1 MKILKYKNTLFILL
15 FIIVIF
21 IYKLQISIKYPP
33 SSLHQWRQADA
44 LSMTKNY
51 FEEGMNIFDPKLH
64 FQGSVQGKAVGE
76 FPGLYY
82 LNACIWKITGENY
95 LSFRLL
101 NLIIVFIG
109 LFSLFKLSFLIL
121 KDLFLALFIPFFI
134 FSSPLFGYY
143 SNNFLVNL
151 PAVCLMFTGWYYFYR
166 YHVEK
171 SNKTILISVLLFS
184 LAVLLRPTMLMGILP
199 IYLLIFLEFVNIL
212 KNDIFIKSKYNILLL
227 LTPIIVLVS
236 WILISKT
243 YNDNNGSYYFL
254 TTFRPYWETINKL
267 DVWKGFIKVVLPEFY
282 NCYIILFIL
291 LFFLT
296 IIVFWKKANRYLLI
310 LTVCIFF
317 EIVAFILLWYNNL
330 SVHDYYLIDFYLFIP
345 ILFITV
351 FTFLQQGLSKLIEST
366 IFKICLLLVLIFS
379 FCFGTAKTRIKYF
392 DQNTF
397 VSRNFISNDENK
409 FWDWQKWNYKNNF
422 KAFETIRP
430 FIRKIGIKRDDLV
443 LSIPDLS
450 PNITLYFMDVKGYSS
465 LYNEARP
472 FKVQIEESIKKG
484 VKYLIIN
491 DHSIYSDTSISPYL
505 RNKIGT
511 FENIDFYSLKKKPC

>member
-1 MKILKYKNTLFILL
+1 MKIIKYKNTLFIVL

-51 FEEGMNIFDPKLH
+51 FEERMNIFDPKLH

-121 KDLFLALFIPFFI
+121 KDLFLALFIPFFL

-171 SNKTILISVLLFS
+171 SNKTIIISSLIFS
-184 LAVLLRPTMLMGILP
+184 LGVLLRPTMLMGILP
-199 IYLLIFLEFVNIL
+199 IYFILFLEFINVLGRKIIN
-212 KNDIFIKSKYNILLL
+212 KSKYNILFL
-227 LTPIIVLVS
+227 LTPLFLLLS
-236 WILISKT
+236 WIFISKN
-243 YNDNNGSYYFL
+243 YNKKNGSYYFL

-267 DVWKGFIKVVLPEFY
+267 DVWKGFIKVVLPELY
-282 NCYIILFIL
+282 NSYIIFFIL
-291 LFFLT
+291 LSFLT
-296 IIVFWKKANRYLLI
+296 IIVFWKKANKYLLI
-310 LTVCIFF
+310 FTVCIFL
-317 EIVAFILLWYNNL
+317 EILAFVLLWYNNL

-351 FTFLQQGLSKLIEST
+351 FTLLQKNKSKLIESPFFLK
-366 IFKICLLLVLIFS
+366 IFLLLVLVVS

-397 VSRNFISNDENK
+397 VAKNFISDDENK

-430 FIRKIGIKRDDLV
+430 YIRKIGIKRNDLV

-450 PNITLYFMDVKGYSS
+450 PNITLYFMDVKGYTS
-465 LYNEARP
+465 LYIETIP
-472 FKVQIEESIKKG
+472 YKTQIEESIKKG

-491 DHSIYSDTSISPYL
+491 DHSLYSDTTISPYL

-511 FENIDFYSLKKKPC
+511 FENIDIYLLKKKP